1 VASSSASFF
10 KESSISVS
18 CVEVILL
25 YTTANVGEKLE
36 THRLP
41 LQFKLCFRALRRT
54 SKNILV
60 PQHRKDKVTH
70 ICTDFRCGNSP
81 LLCVQCL
88 SDSTSRTLHGNHEE
102 FLLPIHEAIPELAVI
117 IDSSKSEMSKLFMA
131 TAGRKDSEQLLKKM
145 ELGDRMHQQMD
156 GHIKSLKQQVDR
168 EFDSLQTEFL
178 WRWHQAKQSAVASI

>member
-1 VASSSASFF
+1 M
-10 KESSISVS
+10 
-18 CVEVILL
+18 
-25 YTTANVGEKLE
+25 
-36 THRLP
+36 
-41 LQFKLCFRALRRT
+41 
-54 SKNILV
+54 
-60 PQHRKDKVTH
+60 
-70 ICTDFRCGNSP
+70 
-81 LLCVQCL
+81 QCL

-117 IDSSKSEMSKLFMA
+117 IDSSKSEMSKLFIA